1 MGGSWAVG
9 SNVFVS
15 GKIRTLDGGRGLN
28 LFFFYGLGCFGN
40 DNSSWN
46 VYQWCGGFRDD

>member
-1 MGGSWAVG
+1 MGGSWALG

-28 LFFFYGLGCFGN
+28 LFFFLWVGLL
-40 DNSSWN
+40 WK
-46 VYQWCGGFRDD
+46 

>member
-15 GKIRTLDGGRGLN
+15 GKIRTLDGGRALN
-28 LFFFYGLGCFGN
+28 FFFTFV
-40 DNSSWN
+40 SS
-46 VYQWCGGFRDD
+46 

>member
-1 MGGSWAVG
+1 MGGSWSVG

-28 LFFFYGLGCFGN
+28 LFFFLWVGLL
-40 DNSSWN
+40 WK
-46 VYQWCGGFRDD
+46 